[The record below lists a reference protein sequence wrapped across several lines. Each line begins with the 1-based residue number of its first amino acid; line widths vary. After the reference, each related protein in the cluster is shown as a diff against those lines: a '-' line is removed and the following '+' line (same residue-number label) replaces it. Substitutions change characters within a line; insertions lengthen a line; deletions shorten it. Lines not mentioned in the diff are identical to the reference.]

1 MAGRDEIELIR
12 ERADMLEI
20 VSRYVTL
27 KRAGKNYIGSC
38 PFHQDKTPSFTV
50 NPEKKLFHCFG
61 CNEGGDLFQFVMK
74 IERIDFSE
82 ALARLAAQTG
92 VPIRRERASPLQKLK
107 ELNERV
113 CLYFQTNLVSPA
125 GQRAREHLKHR
136 GFSKEIIE
144 KFRLGYA
151 LPRWD
156 DLAKRFSSEAEM
168 LETLGLTLRSKDG
181 SCYDR
186 FRDRLIFPI
195 WSAAGDIIGFAGRAL
210 GDEEPKYLNISNTPL
225 FEKGTVL
232 YGLNFARHAAR
243 ASATLIIVEGYT
255 DVISAHQA
263 GIENIIAGMGTALT
277 ATQAQ
282 LLKRYASR
290 VILAY
295 DRDAAGRAA
304 TLRGLAN
311 LRNCDLDVSIAILPP
326 EHDPDSFI
334 RAHGR
339 EAFLKIIT
347 GAIPFHE
354 FYLQTLLEDHPA
366 TTVAGK
372 EKILQNVREFLPMLT
387 SAALRH
393 EIIRELGRVLN
404 LPEEEVARAVKAGK
418 RVGIMAAP
426 MAEESAWGPEEH
438 VLYFVLQGDLPLPT
452 VREHLDVQD
461 FTQYP
466 GIAQALWELGE
477 EWTID
482 GLLERLSAEDQA
494 TVRRLVLMQPP
505 FRESDR
511 SWALADALWRLRQ
524 VRLEERIAR
533 LREEVRA
540 AERAGD
546 REKVWRLQAEL
557 VHHQQQLLHGGRRS
571 CEQRVGG

>member
-50 NPEKKLFHCFG
+50 NPDKKLFHCFG
-61 CNEGGDLFQFVMK
+61 CNEGGDIFQFLMK

-92 VPIRRERASPLQKLK
+92 VSLRRERASPLQKLK

-125 GQRAREHLKHR
+125 GQRAREYLKQR
-136 GFSKEIIE
+136 SFSKEIIE
-144 KFRLGYA
+144 RFRLGYA

-156 DLAKRFSSEAEM
+156 DLVKRFSGEAEA
-168 LETLGLTLRSKDG
+168 LETLGLALRSKEG
-181 SCYDR
+181 SFYDR

-195 WSAAGDIIGFAGRAL
+195 WSPAGDIIGFAGRAL
-210 GDEEPKYLNISNTPL
+210 GEEEPKYLNISNTPL

-243 ASATLIIVEGYT
+243 DSATLIIVEGYT
-255 DVISAHQA
+255 DVISMHQA
-263 GIENIIAGMGTALT
+263 GIENTVAGMGTALT
-277 ATQAQ
+277 LTQAQ
-282 LLKRYASR
+282 LLRRFASR

-311 LRNCDLDVSIAILPP
+311 LRNCDLDVSVALLPH
-326 EHDPDSFI
+326 EHDPDSFV
-334 RAHGR
+334 RAHGH
-339 EAFLKIIT
+339 EAFLQILT
-347 GAIPFHE
+347 RAIPFHE
-354 FYLQTLLEDHPA
+354 FYLQSLLEDHPA

-387 SAALRH
+387 SVAVRY

-404 LPEEEVARAVKAGK
+404 LPEEEVARAVKTGK
-418 RVGIMAAP
+418 RAGIMTPPA
-426 MAEESAWGPEEH
+426 AEESAWGPEDQ
-438 VLYFVLQGDLPLPT
+438 VLYFVLQGDLPLST
-452 VREHLDVQD
+452 VRERLDVQD

-466 GIAQALWELGE
+466 EIAHALWELGE
-477 EWTID
+477 EWTVEE
-482 GLLERLSAEDQA
+482 LLAKLSTEDQV
-494 TVRRLVLMQPP
+494 TVRRLVLRQPP
-505 FRESDR
+505 LKESDR
-511 SWALADALWRLRQ
+511 SRALAEAIGRLRQ
-524 VRLEERIAR
+524 VRLEEQIAR

-546 REKVWRLQAEL
+546 RERVWQLQGEL
-557 VHHQQQLLHGGRRS
+557 VQLLHGGRRS
-571 CEQRVGG
+571 CE

>member
-50 NPEKKLFHCFG
+50 NPDKKLFHCFG
-61 CNEGGDLFQFVMK
+61 CNEGGDIFQFLMK

-92 VPIRRERASPLQKLK
+92 VSLRRERASPLQKLK

-125 GQRAREHLKHR
+125 GQRAREYLKQR
-136 GFSKEIIE
+136 SFSKEIIE
-144 KFRLGYA
+144 RFRLGYA

-156 DLAKRFSSEAEM
+156 DLVKRFSGEAEA
-168 LETLGLTLRSKDG
+168 LETLGLALRSKEG
-181 SCYDR
+181 SFYDR

-195 WSAAGDIIGFAGRAL
+195 WSPAGDIIGFAGRAL
-210 GDEEPKYLNISNTPL
+210 GEEEPKYLNISNTPL

-243 ASATLIIVEGYT
+243 DSATLIIVEGYT
-255 DVISAHQA
+255 DVISMHQA
-263 GIENIIAGMGTALT
+263 GIENTVAGMGTALT
-277 ATQAQ
+277 LTQAQ
-282 LLKRYASR
+282 LLRRFASR

-311 LRNCDLDVSIAILPP
+311 LRNCDLDVSVALLPH
-326 EHDPDSFI
+326 EHDPDSFV
-334 RAHGR
+334 RAHGH
-339 EAFLKIIT
+339 EAFLQILT
-347 GAIPFHE
+347 RAIPFHE
-354 FYLQTLLEDHPA
+354 FYLHSLLEDHPA

-387 SAALRH
+387 SVAVRY

-404 LPEEEVARAVKAGK
+404 LPEEEVARAVKTGK
-418 RVGIMAAP
+418 RAGIMTPPAP
-426 MAEESAWGPEEH
+426 EESAWGPEDQ
-438 VLYFVLQGDLPLPT
+438 VLYFVLQGDLPLST
-452 VREHLDVQD
+452 VRERLDVQD

-466 GIAQALWELGE
+466 EIAHALWELGE
-477 EWTID
+477 EWTVEE
-482 GLLERLSAEDQA
+482 LLAKLSTEDQV
-494 TVRRLVLMQPP
+494 TVRRLVLRQPP
-505 FRESDR
+505 LKESDR
-511 SWALADALWRLRQ
+511 SRALAEAIGRLRQ
-524 VRLEERIAR
+524 VRLEEQIAR

-546 REKVWRLQAEL
+546 RERVWQLQGEL
-557 VHHQQQLLHGGRRS
+557 VQLLHGGRRS
-571 CEQRVGG
+571 CE

>member
-1 MAGRDEIELIR
+1 MTQRDEIELIR

-27 KRAGKNYIGSC
+27 KRVGKNYIGLC

-50 NPEKKLFHCFG
+50 NPDKKLFHCFG
-61 CNEGGDLFQFVMK
+61 CNEGGDIFQFLMK
-74 IERIDFSE
+74 IERIDFPE
-82 ALARLAAQTG
+82 ALTRLAAHTG
-92 VPIRRERASPLQKLK
+92 VPIRRERASSPLQKLK

-125 GQRAREHLKHR
+125 GQRAREYLKQR

-144 KFRLGYA
+144 KFRVGYA

-156 DLAKRFSSEAEM
+156 DLTKRFSHEAEA
-168 LETLGLTLRSKDG
+168 LEILGLTLRSKDG

-195 WSAAGDIIGFAGRAL
+195 WSPAGDIIGFAGRAL
-210 GDEEPKYLNISNTPL
+210 GDEDPKYLNISNTPL

-243 ASATLIIVEGYT
+243 DSETLIIVEGYT

-263 GIENIIAGMGTALT
+263 GIENVVAGMGTALT
-277 ATQAQ
+277 TSQAQ
-282 LLKRYASR
+282 LLRRFAAR

-311 LRNCDLDVSIAILPP
+311 LHNCDLEVSVALLPP
-326 EHDPDSFI
+326 EHDPDSFV

-339 EAFLKIIT
+339 EAFLQILTK
-347 GAIPFHE
+347 AIPFYE
-354 FYLQTLLEDHPA
+354 FYLQSLLEDHPV

-387 SAALRH
+387 SAAVRH

-404 LPEEEVARAVKAGK
+404 LPEEEVARAVKTGK
-418 RVGIMAAP
+418 RASIMTLP
-426 MAEESAWGPEEH
+426 TAEGSAWGPEEQ
-438 VLYFVLQGDLPLPT
+438 VLYFVLQGDLPLEQ
-452 VREHLDVQD
+452 VRERLDVQD
-461 FTQYP
+461 FTRYP
-466 GIAQALWELGE
+466 EIAQALWELGE
-477 EWTID
+477 GWTIEE
-482 GLLERLSAEDQA
+482 LVARLSTEDQVR
-494 TVRRLVLMQPP
+494 VRRLVLMQPP
-505 FRESDR
+505 LKESDR
-511 SWALADALWRLRQ
+511 SRALAEAPIRLRQ
-524 VRLEERIAR
+524 VRVEERIAR

-546 REKVWRLQAEL
+546 HKRVWQLQGEL
-557 VHHQQQLLHGGRRS
+557 MQLLHGGRRS
-571 CEQRVGG
+571 CE

>member
-50 NPEKKLFHCFG
+50 NPDKKLFHCFG
-61 CNEGGDLFQFVMK
+61 CNEGGDIFQFVMK

-92 VPIRRERASPLQKLK
+92 VSLRRERASPLQKLK

-125 GQRAREHLKHR
+125 GQRAREYLKQR
-136 GFSKEIIE
+136 SFSKEIIE
-144 KFRLGYA
+144 RFRLGYA

-156 DLAKRFSSEAEM
+156 DLVKRFSGEAEA
-168 LETLGLTLRSKDG
+168 LETLGLALRSKEG
-181 SCYDR
+181 SFYDR

-195 WSAAGDIIGFAGRAL
+195 WSPAGDIIGFAGRAL
-210 GDEEPKYLNISNTPL
+210 GEEEPKYLNISNTPL

-243 ASATLIIVEGYT
+243 DSATLIIVEGYT
-255 DVISAHQA
+255 DVISMHQA
-263 GIENIIAGMGTALT
+263 GIENAVAGMGTALT
-277 ATQAQ
+277 LTQAQ
-282 LLKRYASR
+282 LLRRFASR

-311 LRNCDLDVSIAILPP
+311 LRNCDLDVSVALLPR
-326 EHDPDSFI
+326 EHDPDSFV
-334 RAHGR
+334 RAHGH
-339 EAFLKIIT
+339 EAFLQILT
-347 GAIPFHE
+347 RAIPFHE
-354 FYLQTLLEDHPA
+354 FYLQSLLEDHPA

-387 SAALRH
+387 SVAVRY

-404 LPEEEVARAVKAGK
+404 LPEEEVARAVKTGK
-418 RVGIMAAP
+418 RAGIMTPPA
-426 MAEESAWGPEEH
+426 AEESAWGPEDQ
-438 VLYFVLQGDLPLPT
+438 VLYFVLQGDLPLST
-452 VREHLDVQD
+452 VRERLDVQD

-466 GIAQALWELGE
+466 EIAHALWELGE
-477 EWTID
+477 EWTVEE
-482 GLLERLSAEDQA
+482 LLAKLSTEDQV
-494 TVRRLVLMQPP
+494 TVRRLVLRQPP
-505 FRESDR
+505 LKESDR
-511 SWALADALWRLRQ
+511 SRALAEAIGRLRQ
-524 VRLEERIAR
+524 VRLEEQIAR

-546 REKVWRLQAEL
+546 RERVWQLQGEL
-557 VHHQQQLLHGGRRS
+557 VQLLHGGRRS
-571 CEQRVGG
+571 CE

>member
-20 VSRYVTL
+20 VSRYVSL
-27 KRAGKNYIGSC
+27 KKAGKNYIGSC

-61 CNEGGDLFQFVMK
+61 CNEGGDLFQFLMK
-74 IERIDFSE
+74 IERIDFAE

-92 VPIRRERASPLQKLK
+92 VPIRRERPSPLQKLK

-125 GQRAREHLKHR
+125 GQKAREYLKQR

-144 KFRLGYA
+144 RFRLGYA

-156 DLAKRFSSEAEM
+156 DLAKKFSGDAEA
-168 LETLGLTLRSKDG
+168 LETLGLALRRKDG
-181 SCYDR
+181 ALYDR

-195 WSAAGDIIGFAGRAL
+195 WSPAGEIIGFAGRTL

-243 ASATLIIVEGYT
+243 EETLIIVEGYT

-263 GIENIIAGMGTALT
+263 GIEHVVAGMGTALT
-277 ATQAQ
+277 GSQAQ
-282 LLKRYASR
+282 LLKRFVSR

-304 TLRGLAN
+304 TLRGLAH
-311 LRNCDLDVSIAILPP
+311 LRNSELDVSVALLPP

-339 EAFLKIIT
+339 EAFLQILQ

-354 FYLQTLLEDHPA
+354 FYLHSVLEDHPA
-366 TTVAGK
+366 TTLAGK
-372 EKILQNVREFLPMLT
+372 EKILQNVREFLPLLA
-387 SAALRH
+387 SVAVRH

-404 LPEEEVARAVKAGK
+404 LPEEEVARAVKAGT
-418 RVGIMAAP
+418 RASIMAAP
-426 MAEESAWGPEEH
+426 VTEESAWGPEEQ
-438 VLYFVLQGDLPLPT
+438 VLHFVLQGDLPLSR

-461 FTQYP
+461 FTRYP
-466 GIAQALWELGE
+466 EIARALWELSEPWTVE
-477 EWTID
+477 EV
-482 GLLERLSAEDQA
+482 LERLSAEDQV
-494 TVRRLVLMQPP
+494 TVRRLVLQPP
-505 FRESDR
+505 PLKESDR
-511 SWALADALWRLRQ
+511 SRALAEVLWRLRQ
-524 VRLEERIAR
+524 VRLEEKIAR

-546 REKVWRLQAEL
+546 RARVWRLQAEL
-557 VHHQQQLLHGGRRS
+557 VHHQQQLLHGGRR
-571 CEQRVGG
+571 

>member
-1 MAGRDEIELIR
+1 MGRDEIELIR

-27 KRAGKNYIGSC
+27 KKAGKNYIGSC

-50 NPEKKLFHCFG
+50 NPDKKLFHCFG
-61 CNEGGDLFQFVMK
+61 CNEGGDLFQFLMK
-74 IERIDFSE
+74 IERIDFAE

-113 CLYFQTNLVSPA
+113 CIYFQTNLVSPA
-125 GQRAREHLKHR
+125 GQKAREYLRQR
-136 GFSKEIIE
+136 GFSKEITE

-156 DLAKRFSSEAEM
+156 DLAKKFSDNAEA
-168 LETLGLTLRSKDG
+168 LETLGLVLRGKDG
-181 SCYDR
+181 SLYDR

-195 WSAAGDIIGFAGRAL
+195 WSAAGDIIGFAGRTL

-232 YGLNFARHAAR
+232 YGLNFARDAAR
-243 ASATLIIVEGYT
+243 DSETLIIVEGYT

-263 GIENIIAGMGTALT
+263 GIENVVAGMGTALT
-277 ATQAQ
+277 ANQAQ
-282 LLKRYASR
+282 LLRRFASR

-311 LRNCDLDVSIAILPP
+311 LRNCDLDVSVALLPP
-326 EHDPDSFI
+326 EHDPDSLL
-334 RAHGR
+334 RTHGR
-339 EAFLKIIT
+339 EAFLQALAR
-347 GAIPFHE
+347 AIPFHE
-354 FYLQTLLEDHPA
+354 FYLQSVLEDHPA
-366 TTVAGK
+366 TTLAGK
-372 EKILQNVREFLPMLT
+372 EKILQNVREFLPMLA
-387 SAALRH
+387 SVAVRH

-404 LPEEEVARAVKAGK
+404 LPEEEVARAVKPGK
-418 RVGIMAAP
+418 RVGIMTTAV
-426 MAEESAWGPEEH
+426 AEETTWGPEEQ
-438 VLYFVLQGDLPLPT
+438 VLYFVLQGDLPLST
-452 VREHLDVQD
+452 VRSGLDVQD
-461 FTQYP
+461 FTRYP
-466 GIAQALWELGE
+466 EIARALWELGE
-477 EWTID
+477 GWTVE
-482 GLLERLSAEDQA
+482 GLLAKLSAEDQA

-505 FRESDR
+505 LKESDR
-511 SWALADALWRLRQ
+511 SRALAEAPWRLRQ
-524 VRLEERIAR
+524 VRVEERIAR

-546 REKVWRLQAEL
+546 REQVWRLQAEL
-557 VHHQQQLLHGGRRS
+557 VHHQQQLLHGGRR
-571 CEQRVGG
+571 

>member
-50 NPEKKLFHCFG
+50 NPDKKLFHCFG
-61 CNEGGDLFQFVMK
+61 CNEGGDIFQFLMK

-92 VPIRRERASPLQKLK
+92 VSLRRERASPLQKLK

-125 GQRAREHLKHR
+125 GQRAREYLKQR
-136 GFSKEIIE
+136 SFSKEIIE
-144 KFRLGYA
+144 RFRLGYA

-156 DLAKRFSSEAEM
+156 DLVKRFSGEAEA
-168 LETLGLTLRSKDG
+168 LETLGLALRSKEG
-181 SCYDR
+181 SFYDR

-195 WSAAGDIIGFAGRAL
+195 WSPAGDIIGFAGRAL
-210 GDEEPKYLNISNTPL
+210 GEEEPKYLNISNTPL

-243 ASATLIIVEGYT
+243 DSATLIIVEGYT
-255 DVISAHQA
+255 DVISMHQA
-263 GIENIIAGMGTALT
+263 GIENTVAGMGTALT
-277 ATQAQ
+277 LTQAQ
-282 LLKRYASR
+282 LLRRFASR

-311 LRNCDLDVSIAILPP
+311 LRNCDLDVSVALLPH
-326 EHDPDSFI
+326 EHDPDSFV
-334 RAHGR
+334 RAHGH
-339 EAFLKIIT
+339 EAFLQILT
-347 GAIPFHE
+347 RAIPFHE
-354 FYLQTLLEDHPA
+354 FYLQSLLEDHPT

-387 SAALRH
+387 SVAVRY

-404 LPEEEVARAVKAGK
+404 LPEEEVARAVKTGK
-418 RVGIMAAP
+418 RAGIMTPPA
-426 MAEESAWGPEEH
+426 AEESAWGPEDQ
-438 VLYFVLQGDLPLPT
+438 VLYFVLQGDLPLST
-452 VREHLDVQD
+452 VRERLDVQD

-466 GIAQALWELGE
+466 EIAHALWELGE
-477 EWTID
+477 EWTVEE
-482 GLLERLSAEDQA
+482 LLAKLSTEDQV
-494 TVRRLVLMQPP
+494 TVRRLVLRQPP
-505 FRESDR
+505 LKESDR
-511 SWALADALWRLRQ
+511 SRALAEAIGRLRQ
-524 VRLEERIAR
+524 VRLEEQIAR

-546 REKVWRLQAEL
+546 RERVWQLQGEL
-557 VHHQQQLLHGGRRS
+557 VQLLHGGRRS
-571 CEQRVGG
+571 CE

>member
-50 NPEKKLFHCFG
+50 NPDKKLFHCFG
-61 CNEGGDLFQFVMK
+61 CNEGGDIFQFVMK

-92 VPIRRERASPLQKLK
+92 VSLRRERASPLQKLK

-125 GQRAREHLKHR
+125 GQRAREYLKQR
-136 GFSKEIIE
+136 SFSKEIIE
-144 KFRLGYA
+144 RFRLGYA

-156 DLAKRFSSEAEM
+156 DLVKRFSGEAEA
-168 LETLGLTLRSKDG
+168 LEMLGLALRSKEG
-181 SCYDR
+181 SFYDR

-195 WSAAGDIIGFAGRAL
+195 WSPAGDIIGFAGRAL
-210 GDEEPKYLNISNTPL
+210 GEEEPKYLNISNTPL

-243 ASATLIIVEGYT
+243 DSATLIIVEGYT
-255 DVISAHQA
+255 DVISMHQA
-263 GIENIIAGMGTALT
+263 GIENTVAGMGTALT
-277 ATQAQ
+277 LTQAQ
-282 LLKRYASR
+282 LLRRFASR

-311 LRNCDLDVSIAILPP
+311 LRNCDLDVSVALLPH
-326 EHDPDSFI
+326 EHDPDSFV
-334 RAHGR
+334 RAHGH
-339 EAFLKIIT
+339 EAFLQILT
-347 GAIPFHE
+347 RAIPFHE
-354 FYLQTLLEDHPA
+354 FYLQSLLEDHPA

-387 SAALRH
+387 SVAVRY

-404 LPEEEVARAVKAGK
+404 LPEEEVARAVKTGK
-418 RVGIMAAP
+418 RAGIMTPPA
-426 MAEESAWGPEEH
+426 AEESAWGPEDQ
-438 VLYFVLQGDLPLPT
+438 VLYFVLQGDLPLST
-452 VREHLDVQD
+452 VRERLDVQD

-466 GIAQALWELGE
+466 EIAHALWELGE
-477 EWTID
+477 EWTVEE
-482 GLLERLSAEDQA
+482 LLAKLSTEDQV
-494 TVRRLVLMQPP
+494 TVRRLVLRQPP
-505 FRESDR
+505 LKESDR
-511 SWALADALWRLRQ
+511 SRALAEAIGRLRQ
-524 VRLEERIAR
+524 VRLEEQIAR

-546 REKVWRLQAEL
+546 RERVWQLQGEL
-557 VHHQQQLLHGGRRS
+557 VQLLHGGRRS
-571 CEQRVGG
+571 CE

>member
-1 MAGRDEIELIR
+1 MGRDEIELIR

-27 KRAGKNYIGSC
+27 KKAGKNYIGSC

-50 NPEKKLFHCFG
+50 NPDKKLFHCFG
-61 CNEGGDLFQFVMK
+61 CNEGGDLFQFLMK
-74 IERIDFSE
+74 IERIDFAE

-113 CLYFQTNLVSPA
+113 CIYFQTNLVSPA
-125 GQRAREHLKHR
+125 GQKAREYLRQR
-136 GFSKEIIE
+136 GFSKEITE

-156 DLAKRFSSEAEM
+156 DLAKRFSDNAEA
-168 LETLGLTLRSKDG
+168 LETLGLVLRSKDG
-181 SCYDR
+181 SLYDR

-195 WSAAGDIIGFAGRAL
+195 WSAAEDIIGFAGRTL
-210 GDEEPKYLNISNTPL
+210 NDEEPKYINISNTPL

-243 ASATLIIVEGYT
+243 DSETLIIGEGYT

-263 GIENIIAGMGTALT
+263 GIENVVAGMGTALT
-277 ATQAQ
+277 TSQAQ
-282 LLKRYASR
+282 LLRRFASR

-311 LRNCDLDVSIAILPP
+311 LRNCDLDVSVALLPP
-326 EHDPDSFI
+326 EHDPDSLL
-334 RAHGR
+334 RTHGR
-339 EAFLKIIT
+339 EAFLQALAR
-347 GAIPFHE
+347 AIPFHE
-354 FYLQTLLEDHPA
+354 FYLQSVLEDHPA
-366 TTVAGK
+366 TTLAGK
-372 EKILQNVREFLPMLT
+372 EKILQNVREFLPMLV
-387 SAALRH
+387 SVAVRH

-404 LPEEEVARAVKAGK
+404 LPEEEVARAVQAGK
-418 RVGIMAAP
+418 RVGIMTAPVAA
-426 MAEESAWGPEEH
+426 ASTTWGPEEQ
-438 VLYFVLQGDLPLPT
+438 VLYFVLQGELPLST
-452 VREHLDVQD
+452 LRSSLDVQD

-466 GIAQALWELGE
+466 EIARTLWELGE
-477 EWTID
+477 GWTIE
-482 GLLERLSAEDQA
+482 GLLAKLSAEDQA

-505 FRESDR
+505 LKESDR
-511 SWALADALWRLRQ
+511 SRALAEAPWRLRQ
-524 VRLEERIAR
+524 VRVEERIAR

-546 REKVWRLQAEL
+546 REQVWRLQAEL
-557 VHHQQQLLHGGRRS
+557 VRQQQQLLHGGRR
-571 CEQRVGG
+571 

>member
-1 MAGRDEIELIR
+1 MPSRDEIELIR

-27 KRAGKNYIGSC
+27 KKAGKNYIGSC
-38 PFHQDKTPSFTV
+38 PFHHDKTPSFTV
-50 NPEKKLFHCFG
+50 NPDKKLFHCFG
-61 CNEGGDLFQFVMK
+61 CNEGGDLFQFLMK
-74 IERIDFSE
+74 IERLDFSE

-107 ELNERV
+107 ELNERI

-125 GQRAREHLKHR
+125 GQRAREYLKQR

-144 KFRLGYA
+144 RFRLGYA

-156 DLAKRFSSEAEM
+156 DLVKRFSSEAEM
-168 LETLGLTLRSKDG
+168 LQTLGLALRSKDG
-181 SCYDR
+181 AFYDR

-195 WSAAGDIIGFAGRAL
+195 WSPAGDMIGFAGRAL

-232 YGLNFARHAAR
+232 YGLNFARHTAR
-243 ASATLIIVEGYT
+243 DSATLIVVEGYT

-263 GIENIIAGMGTALT
+263 GIENVVAGMGTALT

-282 LLKRYASR
+282 LLKRFAQR

-311 LRNCDLDVSIAILPP
+311 LRNCDLDASVAILPP
-326 EHDPDSFI
+326 DHDPDSFI

-339 EAFLKIIT
+339 AAFLQALAH
-347 GAIPFHE
+347 AIPFHE

-372 EKILQNVREFLPMLT
+372 EKILQNVREFLPTLT
-387 SAALRH
+387 SVAVRH

-404 LPEEEVARAVKAGK
+404 LPDEEVARAVKTGR
-418 RVGIMAAP
+418 RVGIMTAP
-426 MAEESAWGPEEH
+426 VAEESAWGPEEH
-438 VLYFVLQGDLPLPT
+438 VLYFVLQGDLPMTT
-452 VREHLDVQD
+452 VREQLDMQD

-466 GIAQALWELGE
+466 EIARTLWELGE
-477 EWTID
+477 EWTVD
-482 GLLERLSAEDQA
+482 ELLERLSTEDQA
-494 TVRRLVLMQPP
+494 TVRRLALRQPP
-505 FRESDR
+505 VKESDR
-511 SWALADALWRLRQ
+511 SRAIDDALRRLRHA
-524 VRLEERIAR
+524 RLEKTIAR

-540 AERAGD
+540 AERMGD

-557 VHHQQQLLHGGRRS
+557 VQHQQQLLHGGRR
-571 CEQRVGG
+571 

>member
-27 KRAGKNYIGSC
+27 KKAGKNYIGSC

-50 NPEKKLFHCFG
+50 NPDKKLFHCFG
-61 CNEGGDLFQFVMK
+61 CNEGGDIFQFLMK

-125 GQRAREHLKHR
+125 GQRAREYLKQR

-156 DLAKRFSSEAEM
+156 DLAKRFSSEAEA
-168 LETLGLTLRSKDG
+168 LETLGLVLRSKDG
-181 SCYDR
+181 TLYDR

-195 WSAAGDIIGFAGRAL
+195 WSAAGDMIGFAGRSL

-243 ASATLIIVEGYT
+243 DSATLIIVEGYT
-255 DVISAHQA
+255 DVISAYQA
-263 GIENIIAGMGTALT
+263 GIENVVAGMGTALT
-277 ATQAQ
+277 VNQAQ
-282 LLKRYASR
+282 VLKRYASH

-304 TLRGLAN
+304 TLRGLAH
-311 LRNCDLDVSIAILPP
+311 LRNCDLDVSVALLPP

-334 RAHGR
+334 RAQGC
-339 EAFLKIIT
+339 EAFLQIIR

-354 FYLQTLLEDHPA
+354 FYLQTLLEDHPV

-372 EKILQNVREFLPMLT
+372 EKILQNVREFLPTLV
-387 SAALRH
+387 SVAVRH

-404 LPEEEVARAVKAGK
+404 LPEEEVARAVKTGK
-418 RVGIMAAP
+418 RAGIMTPPA
-426 MAEESAWGPEEH
+426 AEESAWGPEEQ
-438 VLYFVLQGDLPLPT
+438 VLYFVLQGDLPLEQL
-452 VREHLDVQD
+452 RERLDVQD
-461 FTQYP
+461 FTRYP
-466 GIAQALWELGE
+466 EIAQALWELGE
-477 EWTID
+477 EWTVEE
-482 GLLERLSAEDQA
+482 LLAKLSTEDQV
-494 TVRRLVLMQPP
+494 TVRRLALMQPP
-505 FRESDR
+505 LKESDR
-511 SWALADALWRLRQ
+511 ERALAEAPIRLQQ
-524 VRLEERIAR
+524 VRVEERIAR

-546 REKVWRLQAEL
+546 RERVWQLQGEL
-557 VHHQQQLLHGGRRS
+557 VQLLHGGRRS
-571 CEQRVGG
+571 CDE

>member
-1 MAGRDEIELIR
+1 MASRDEIELIR

-27 KRAGKNYIGSC
+27 KKAGKNYIGSC

-50 NPEKKLFHCFG
+50 NPDKKLFHCFG
-61 CNEGGDLFQFVMK
+61 CNEGGDLFQFLMK
-74 IERIDFSE
+74 IERIDFAE

-125 GQRAREHLKHR
+125 GQKAREYLRQR
-136 GFSKEIIE
+136 GFSKEITE

-156 DLAKRFSSEAEM
+156 DLAKRFSDNAEA
-168 LETLGLTLRSKDG
+168 LETLGLVLRGKDG
-181 SCYDR
+181 SLYDR

-232 YGLNFARHAAR
+232 YGLNFARDAAR
-243 ASATLIIVEGYT
+243 DSETLIIVEGYT

-263 GIENIIAGMGTALT
+263 GIENVVAGMGTALT
-277 ATQAQ
+277 ANQAQ
-282 LLKRYASR
+282 LLKRFASR

-311 LRNCDLDVSIAILPP
+311 LRNCDLDVSVALLPP
-326 EHDPDSFI
+326 EHDPDSLL
-334 RAHGR
+334 RAQGR
-339 EAFLKIIT
+339 EAFLQIL
-347 GAIPFHE
+347 ARAQSFHE
-354 FYLQTLLEDHPA
+354 FYLRSVLEDHPV
-366 TTVAGK
+366 TTLAGK
-372 EKILQNVREFLPMLT
+372 EKILQNVREFLPMLA
-387 SAALRH
+387 SVAVRH

-404 LPEEEVARAVKAGK
+404 LPEEEVARAVKPGK
-418 RVGIMAAP
+418 RVGIMTTAV
-426 MAEESAWGPEEH
+426 AEEPAWGPEEQ
-438 VLYFVLQGDLPLPT
+438 VLYFVLQGDLPLST
-452 VREHLDVQD
+452 VRSGLDVQD
-461 FTQYP
+461 FTRYP
-466 GIAQALWELGE
+466 EIARALWELGE
-477 EWTID
+477 GWTVE
-482 GLLERLSAEDQA
+482 GLLAKLSAEDQA

-505 FRESDR
+505 LKESDR
-511 SWALADALWRLRQ
+511 SRALAEAPWRLRQ
-524 VRLEERIAR
+524 VRVEERIAR

-546 REKVWRLQAEL
+546 REQVWRLQAEL
-557 VHHQQQLLHGGRRS
+557 VRQQQQLLHGGRR
-571 CEQRVGG
+571 

>member
-1 MAGRDEIELIR
+1 MAGRNEIELIR

-20 VSRYVTL
+20 VSRYVSL
-27 KRAGKNYIGSC
+27 KKAGKNYIGSC

-61 CNEGGDLFQFVMK
+61 CNEGGDLFQFLMK
-74 IERIDFSE
+74 IERIDFAE

-92 VPIRRERASPLQKLK
+92 VPIRRERPSPLQKLK

-125 GQRAREHLKHR
+125 GQKAREYLKQR

-144 KFRLGYA
+144 RFRLGYA

-156 DLAKRFSSEAEM
+156 DLAKKFSGDAEA
-168 LETLGLTLRSKDG
+168 LETLGLALRRKDG
-181 SCYDR
+181 ALYDR

-195 WSAAGDIIGFAGRAL
+195 WSPAGEIIGFAGRTL

-243 ASATLIIVEGYT
+243 EETLIIVEGYT

-263 GIENIIAGMGTALT
+263 GIEHVVAGMGTALT
-277 ATQAQ
+277 GSQAQ
-282 LLKRYASR
+282 LLKRFASR

-304 TLRGLAN
+304 TLRGLAH
-311 LRNCDLDVSIAILPP
+311 LRNSELDVSVALLPP

-339 EAFLKIIT
+339 EAFFQILQR
-347 GAIPFHE
+347 AIPFHE
-354 FYLQTLLEDHPA
+354 FYLHSVLEDHPA
-366 TTVAGK
+366 TTLAGK
-372 EKILQNVREFLPMLT
+372 EKILQNVREFLPLLA
-387 SAALRH
+387 SVAVRH

-404 LPEEEVARAVKAGK
+404 LPEEEVARAVKAGT
-418 RVGIMAAP
+418 RASIMAAP
-426 MAEESAWGPEEH
+426 VTEESAWGPEEQ
-438 VLYFVLQGDLPLPT
+438 VLHFVLQGDLPLSR

-461 FTQYP
+461 FTRYP
-466 GIAQALWELGE
+466 EIARALWELSEPWTVE
-477 EWTID
+477 EV
-482 GLLERLSAEDQA
+482 LERLSAEDQV
-494 TVRRLVLMQPP
+494 TVRRLVLQPP
-505 FRESDR
+505 PLKESDR
-511 SWALADALWRLRQ
+511 SRALAEVLWRLRQ
-524 VRLEERIAR
+524 VRLEEKIAR

-546 REKVWRLQAEL
+546 RARVWRLQAEL
-557 VHHQQQLLHGGRRS
+557 VHHQQQLLHGGRR
-571 CEQRVGG
+571 

>member
-27 KRAGKNYIGSC
+27 KKAGKNYIGSC

-50 NPEKKLFHCFG
+50 NPDKKLFHCFG
-61 CNEGGDLFQFVMK
+61 CNEGGDLFQFLMK
-74 IERIDFSE
+74 IERIDFAE

-125 GQRAREHLKHR
+125 GQKAREYLRQR
-136 GFSKEIIE
+136 GFSKEITE

-156 DLAKRFSSEAEM
+156 DLAKKFSENAEALEM
-168 LETLGLTLRSKDG
+168 LGLVLRGKDG
-181 SCYDR
+181 SLHDR

-195 WSAAGDIIGFAGRAL
+195 WSPGGDIIGFAGRTL
-210 GDEEPKYLNISNTPL
+210 SDEEPKYINISNTPL

-232 YGLNFARHAAR
+232 YGLNFARGAAR
-243 ASATLIIVEGYT
+243 ASETLIIVEGYT
-255 DVISAHQA
+255 DVISAHQS
-263 GIENIIAGMGTALT
+263 GIENVVAGMGTALT
-277 ATQAQ
+277 ANQAQ
-282 LLKRYASR
+282 LLRRFASR

-304 TLRGLAN
+304 MLRGLAN
-311 LRNCDLDVSIAILPP
+311 LRNCDLDVSVVILPP
-326 EHDPDSFI
+326 EHDPDSFV
-334 RAHGR
+334 RAHGGD
-339 EAFLKIIT
+339 AFLQIT
-347 GAIPFHE
+347 ARAIPFHE
-354 FYLQTLLEDHPA
+354 FYLQSLLEDHPA

-387 SAALRH
+387 SAAMRH

-404 LPEEEVARAVKAGK
+404 LPEEEVARAVKTGK
-418 RVGIMAAP
+418 RAGIMTLPA
-426 MAEESAWGPEEH
+426 AEESAWGPEEH
-438 VLYFVLQGDLPLPT
+438 VLYFVLQGDLPLSRL
-452 VREHLDVQD
+452 RERLDVQD

-466 GIAQALWELGE
+466 EIAQALWELGE
-477 EWTID
+477 EWTVEE
-482 GLLERLSAEDQA
+482 LLGKLSTEDQA
-494 TVRRLVLMQPP
+494 TVRRLALKQPP
-505 FRESDR
+505 LKESDR
-511 SWALADALWRLRQ
+511 SRALAEAPIRLRQ
-524 VRLEERIAR
+524 VRVEERIAR

-546 REKVWRLQAEL
+546 RERVWQLQGEL
-557 VHHQQQLLHGGRRS
+557 VQLLHGGRRS
-571 CEQRVGG
+571 CE